1 MQLQNMY
8 KMCQVTC
15 EMVAGSR
22 SAFIGSHLISILL
35 LGGLRLLL
43 IRSLQQVKVY
53 TWMKRND
60 PPLPSRPTP
69 ATSCPFSWRYL
80 RSYRQGS
87 QLWPPLFSHL
97 KQKMERPQKPEDKPM
112 KMKYAESGR
121 LGALGSFLPIFKKQ
135 ELCNHK
141 SNISHLFTWNIPETP
156 IIWSDKIGAVGEIAS
171 LELVQ
176 YIVNWTILFVRI
188 IDCWKWLYLM
198 KIHLVQCNGDGL
210 LPLWRI

>member
-22 SAFIGSHLISILL
+22 SAFIGSHLIGVLL

-53 TWMKRND
+53 TWMERND

-97 KQKMERPQKPEDKPM
+97 NQKLERPQKPEDKPM

-121 LGALGSFLPIFKKQ
+121 LGALGSFLPILFSNKNSAN
-135 ELCNHK
+135 E
-141 SNISHLFTWNIPETP
+141 SNISRSNTWNM
-156 IIWSDKIGAVGEIAS
+156 SQK
-171 LELVQ
+171 
-176 YIVNWTILFVRI
+176 
-188 IDCWKWLYLM
+188 
-198 KIHLVQCNGDGL
+198 
-210 LPLWRI
+210 